1 MEGEKR
7 KVRIIFTSDIHG
19 NYFPFDF
26 RHTRWGKG
34 SLQRVYAYV
43 AQECQ
48 KRPGSTILI
57 DGGDMLQ
64 GEPTS
69 YYFNFISGRKT
80 HGVADFCNFIGYDAA
95 VIGNHDLETG
105 HAVFDKYVD
114 DCNFPVLA
122 ANAVD
127 TSTGDPYFQPY
138 AVFTRS
144 GVRIA
149 VLGFVTPA
157 IPHWIPK
164 AVWQGMR
171 FEDITESAAKWM
183 RIVKEREH
191 PDFIVGVF
199 HSGMDEGIIT
209 DEYRENATRRTAMS
223 VDGFDLILY
232 GHDHAN
238 NMEEVVGPSGKKVLC
253 INPGSYAYSV
263 AQVNIEFALD
273 ADKKVTGHCM
283 KGKIHY
289 IGTVKNQ
296 HSQTFRHHFF
306 RDYQAVSKF
315 ASEYLGELHDDL
327 RITDSYFGSSAYIDL
342 IQHLQLKVSGADIS
356 FAAPL
361 FFNAVISAGKV
372 KMSDLFNIYRFED
385 RLYTLKLYGHEI
397 KSYLE
402 MSYAGWIYQ
411 MKDENSPFL
420 QTSPMKAN
428 PARLGFKNFI
438 FNFDSAAGIRYEV
451 DVRKGDGER
460 VTIISMAEGSPFEQ
474 DRLYTCCMTA
484 YRANGGGELLTK
496 GAELSKDEIEKRIV
510 SVTDHDIRYYLM
522 QYVREK
528 KDVYPK
534 PMNHWRFVPE
544 DWVRKAE
551 ARETALLFAPDNND
565 GQYDDAGN
573 R

>member
-1 MEGEKR
+1 M
-7 KVRIIFTSDIHG
+7 
-19 NYFPFDF
+19 
-26 RHTRWGKG
+26 
-34 SLQRVYAYV
+34 
-43 AQECQ
+43 
-48 KRPGSTILI
+48 
-57 DGGDMLQ
+57 
-64 GEPTS
+64 
-69 YYFNFISGRKT
+69 
-80 HGVADFCNFIGYDAA
+80 
-95 VIGNHDLETG
+95 
-105 HAVFDKYVD
+105 
-114 DCNFPVLA
+114 
-122 ANAVD
+122 
-127 TSTGDPYFQPY
+127 
-138 AVFTRS
+138 
-144 GVRIA
+144 
-149 VLGFVTPA
+149 
-157 IPHWIPK
+157 
-164 AVWQGMR
+164 
-171 FEDITESAAKWM
+171 
-183 RIVKEREH
+183 
-191 PDFIVGVF
+191 
-199 HSGMDEGIIT
+199 
-209 DEYRENATRRTAMS
+209 
-223 VDGFDLILY
+223 
-232 GHDHAN
+232 
-238 NMEEVVGPSGKKVLC
+238 
-253 INPGSYAYSV
+253 
-263 AQVNIEFALD
+263 
-273 ADKKVTGHCM
+273 
-283 KGKIHY
+283 
-289 IGTVKNQ
+289 
-296 HSQTFRHHFF
+296 
-306 RDYQAVSKF
+306 SKF